1 MSTLIKLHPSGRQIE
16 SRPGETVLESL
27 ERAGYALPNN
37 CRAGACGECKVKV
50 LSGHFD
56 QGVVLDMAL
65 SAEERK
71 QGFGLMCMAK
81 PLSPELVI
89 EWGTADAKPKLFPPR
104 ENQHYTVIDRVPRTP
119 RITEFRLRPLGQ
131 PMRYWPGQ
139 YVTLSDV
146 EGKVPARCYS
156 IANAPRPDGEIAL
169 QITRIEGGVTSVW
182 IHDHL
187 QIGDIVRINGPYG
200 TFIGDLSL
208 DTPVLCLAAG
218 SGLAPIRALTE
229 AALRRGYRK
238 PVTLLFSGKTKEDIY
253 DLGLMRYWETKHR
266 NFTFKATL
274 TQERDPQWLHGRIPQ
289 ILPDLFPTLTGY
301 NVFIAGS
308 PAFVADCSAAVK
320 TLGAKESMIH
330 TEGYFGQAQP
340 SVAPAEQLLSA

>member
-104 ENQHYTVIDRVPRTP
+104 ENQRYVVIDRVPRTP

-146 EGKVPARCYS
+146 EGKIPARCYS
-156 IANAPRPDGEIAL
+156 IANAPRPDGEITL

-187 QIGDIVRINGPYG
+187 QIGDMVRINGLTGPSSA
-200 TFIGDLSL
+200 TCRWIHPSCAWQ
-208 DTPVLCLAAG
+208 PARAWRRSARSPKRPCAG
-218 SGLAPIRALTE
+218 
-229 AALRRGYRK
+229 
-238 PVTLLFSGKTKEDIY
+238 
-253 DLGLMRYWETKHR
+253 
-266 NFTFKATL
+266 ATASPSRSSI
-274 TQERDPQWLHGRIPQ
+274 QERRKRTFTSL
-289 ILPDLFPTLTGY
+289 
-301 NVFIAGS
+301 A
-308 PAFVADCSAAVK
+308 
-320 TLGAKESMIH
+320 
-330 TEGYFGQAQP
+330 
-340 SVAPAEQLLSA
+340 